1 MKKVWTWILLP
12 LFLLTLLN
20 CKKPEKEQPHTS
32 KNEND
37 TIPRY
42 DSLNWANEFKF
53 GKTSLIDR
61 ANKYDFLDSF
71 YNDFWLKNKASG
83 SFLVA
88 QNGKIIYENY
98 SGYSDIGKQTAIEAD
113 TPLHI
118 ASISKVMTALAVLK
132 LVEHKKIKLNDKVE
146 KYLKGFPYKDVTIE
160 NLLSHRS
167 GLPDYLS
174 FSEDKRYWDRNKK
187 MANQDVLDVLVKSKP
202 ETFAKPGKRFDYNN
216 TNFVLLALIIEKVT
230 GLTYPQ
236 AMDYMVFQ
244 PLGMTHTFVMD
255 FKKDSARVSKSY
267 YYNGNEWSYDHLDMT
282 YGDKNIYSTPRDL
295 LKMDIAMY
303 AEKFLPKKLKEK
315 AWKGYSYEA
324 AGVKNYGLGM
334 RMMEWKN
341 GNKILYHNGLW
352 HGNNSVYVRDYA
364 HQATI
369 IAIGNRK
376 NGTVYKTFRLVSLFG
391 DYPFQ
396 MNFPGVRKPASSEDS
411 LHKLQKDIDSVKQK
425 TREDRVEQSKRKVD
439 SIKKENKKRKK

>member
-1 MKKVWTWILLP
+1 MKVWIWTVMSFI
-12 LFLLTLLN
+12 FLSLIN
-20 CKKPEKEQPHTS
+20 CKNSEKTQFQTS

-42 DSLNWANEFKF
+42 DSIDWSSQFEFKPVN
-53 GKTSLIDR
+53 LIDK
-61 ANKYDFLDSF
+61 ANKYSFLENF
-71 YNDFWLKNKASG
+71 YKNFWLKNKASG

-88 QNGKIIYENY
+88 QNGKILYENY
-98 SGYSDIGKQTAIEAD
+98 SGYSDISKQIPITAE

-118 ASISKVMTALAVLK
+118 ASISKVLTSLAVLK

-167 GLPDYLS
+167 GLPNYLS
-174 FSEDKRYWDRNKK
+174 FSEDKRYWDRNKR
-187 MANQDVLDVLVKSKP
+187 MTNQDVLDVMIKDKP
-202 ETFAKPGKRFDYNN
+202 EAFAKPGKKFAYNN

-230 GLTYPQ
+230 GMKYPQ
-236 AMDYMVFQ
+236 AMDYMVFK

-255 FKKDSARVSKSY
+255 FKKDSAKVSKSY

-295 LKMDIAMY
+295 FKMDVAMY
-303 AEKFLPKKLKEK
+303 ANKFLPEKLKEK

-324 AGVKNYGLGM
+324 SGVKNYGLGM
-334 RMMEWKN
+334 RMMEWEN

-352 HGNNSVYVRDYA
+352 HGNNSVYVRDFNN
-364 HQATI
+364 QATI

-376 NGTVYKTFRLVSLFG
+376 NGSVYKTFRLVSLFG
-391 DYPFQ
+391 NYPFK
-396 MNFPGVRKPASSEDS
+396 MDFSGDS
-411 LHKLQKDIDSVKQK
+411 HPDKLQKDIDSVKQK
-425 TREDRVEQSKRKVD
+425 TREDRVKHAKKKVD
-439 SIKKENKKRKK
+439 SLKRENSKLKKK

>member
-1 MKKVWTWILLP
+1 MKVWIWALIATISLSLV
-12 LFLLTLLN
+12 N
-20 CKKPEKEQPHTS
+20 CKNAKKTPLQTS
-32 KNEND
+32 KNKND
-37 TIPRY
+37 SIPRY
-42 DSLNWANEFKF
+42 DSLNWAAQFEFDPVN
-53 GKTSLIDR
+53 LIDKT
-61 ANKYDFLDSF
+61 NKYSFLDNF
-71 YNDFWLKNKASG
+71 YQNFWMKNKASG

-88 QNGKIIYENY
+88 QNGKILYENY
-98 SGYSDIGKQTAIEAD
+98 SGYSDISKQIPITAE

-118 ASISKVMTALAVLK
+118 ASISKVLTSLAVLK
-132 LVEHKKIKLNDKVE
+132 LVEHKEIKLNDKVE

-167 GLPDYLS
+167 GLPNYLS
-174 FSEDKRYWDRNKK
+174 FSEDKRYWDRTKK
-187 MANQDVLDVLVKSKP
+187 MTNQDVLDVMINEKP
-202 ETFAKPGKRFDYNN
+202 AAFAKPGKKFAYNN

-230 GLTYPQ
+230 GMKYPQ
-236 AMDYMVFQ
+236 AMDYMVFK

-267 YYNGNEWSYDHLDMT
+267 YYNGNEWGYDHLDMT

-295 LKMDIAMY
+295 FNMDIAMY
-303 AEKFLPKKLKEK
+303 SDKFLPEKLKEK

-324 AGVKNYGLGM
+324 PGVKNYGLGI

-376 NGTVYKTFRLVSLFG
+376 NGTIYKTFRLVSLFG
-391 DYPFQ
+391 DYPFKVD
-396 MNFPGVRKPASSEDS
+396 FPGSTQP
-411 LHKLQKDIDSVKQK
+411 LNKLQKDIDSVKQK
-425 TREDRVEQSKRKVD
+425 TREERVEKTKKKVD
-439 SIKKENKKRKK
+439 SLKKENEKLKKK